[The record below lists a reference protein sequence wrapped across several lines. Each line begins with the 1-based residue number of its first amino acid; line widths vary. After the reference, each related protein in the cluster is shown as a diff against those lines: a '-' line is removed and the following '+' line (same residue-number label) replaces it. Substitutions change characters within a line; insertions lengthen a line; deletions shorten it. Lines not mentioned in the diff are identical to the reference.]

1 MHRIEQMQTQT
12 AIAPTAALGMLFHR
26 IWPWAAII
34 FALGINVAWVA
45 LLGYGF
51 VNIIKFAF

>member
-1 MHRIEQMQTQT
+1 MQTQT
-12 AIAPTAALGMLFHR
+12 AIAPTATLGMLFHR

-34 FALGINVAWVA
+34 FALGVNVAWVA